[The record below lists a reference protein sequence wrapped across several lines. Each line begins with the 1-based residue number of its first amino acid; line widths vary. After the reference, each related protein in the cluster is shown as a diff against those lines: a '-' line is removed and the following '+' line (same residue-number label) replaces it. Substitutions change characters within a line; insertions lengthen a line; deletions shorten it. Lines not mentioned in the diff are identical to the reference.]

1 MFTYRSNPKTCIA
14 AVPFAVILLFVF
26 CTTARGGIL
35 KSGGEETKG
44 AFKNEKAVVRG
55 DSVLISFKL
64 DAPADETYRISITL
78 KKRGDP
84 SFGRTLRFVRGD
96 VGEGEFGQ
104 KSCRVIWLFK
114 RELSEAELGEEYGF
128 ELTCV
133 LVEHGIPWWVYAGG
147 GAAAVTAGVVLLG
160 KKGNGGTQGTTS
172 LPGPPDYRPVNP

>member
-1 MFTYRSNPKTCIA
+1 MTTIRSNPKKCIA
-14 AVPFAVILLFVF
+14 ATPLAVILLLIL
-26 CTTARGGIL
+26 CSSAPGGIL
-35 KSGGEETKG
+35 KSGGEESKG

-55 DSVLISFKL
+55 DTVLISFRL

-78 KKRGDP
+78 KKRDDP
-84 SFGRTLRFVRGD
+84 SFGRPLRFVRGD

-133 LVEHGIPWWVYAGG
+133 LVEHGMPWWVYAGG
-147 GAAAVTAGVVLLG
+147 GAAAVTAGVILIG
-160 KKGNGGTQGTTS
+160 KKGTGGPPQTNY
-172 LPGPPDYRPVNP
+172 LPGPPDFRPFNP